1 MIFIRLVTIQPR
13 EVLEILNRRG
23 RFVCDIHKTD
33 NRDYSEISF
42 RDAYDWLASQ
52 MAERIGQPPADTKYP
67 IWAWYR
73 NDDDF
78 SDWGEAGREYA
89 IITLEIDPW
98 RVVLSD
104 YDDWNAIIGHYP
116 IIHTADEAE
125 FDAEWER
132 YMNAG
137 RRAIERSWKRVFHS
151 DGDYVQATF
160 WELFKE
166 DIVSIST
173 FISTGI
179 IPDTALG

>member
-1 MIFIRLVTIQPR
+1 MILIRLVTIQPY
-13 EVLEILNRRG
+13 EVLDILNRRG
-23 RFVCDIHKTD
+23 RFVCDIRKSTNSSYD
-33 NRDYSEISF
+33 EYSF
-42 RDAYDWLASQ
+42 RDAYDWLSSQ
-52 MAERIGQPPADTKYP
+52 MAERLGQPPAGVKYP

-78 SDWGEAGREYA
+78 SDWGEAGRKYA

-104 YDDWNAIIGHYP
+104 YDDWNAVIGHYP
-116 IIHTADEAE
+116 IIHTASEAD

-137 RRAIERSWKRVFHS
+137 TREIERSWKRVFRS

-166 DIVSIST
+166 DVVSVRT
-173 FISTGI
+173 FISTGY
-179 IPDTALG
+179 IPGSELG